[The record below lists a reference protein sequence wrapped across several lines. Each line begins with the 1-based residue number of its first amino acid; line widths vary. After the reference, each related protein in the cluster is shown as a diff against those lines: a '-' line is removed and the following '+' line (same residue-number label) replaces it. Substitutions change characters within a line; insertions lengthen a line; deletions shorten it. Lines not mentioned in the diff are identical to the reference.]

1 MQRVGGC
8 DNVASSIQKEPTM
21 GKSNG
26 KKSVTN
32 GIGLTDK
39 TRKTMVDV
47 LNRLLADEFVL
58 YVKTRNFHWNVTG
71 PNFSEL
77 HKFFEA
83 QYEALDD
90 NVDEIAERA
99 RALDGM
105 AAGSMTDF
113 LKLARLPESSSHVP
127 APEML
132 RALLADHEQVIR
144 QLRADIEVADDVED
158 VGTEDFLTGLMEGHE
173 KTAWMLRAYVK

>member
-1 MQRVGGC
+1 
-8 DNVASSIQKEPTM
+8 M
-21 GKSNG
+21 GKANKANTS
-26 KKSVTN
+26 
-32 GIGLTDK
+32 GIGLSDK
-39 TRKTMVDV
+39 SRKTMVDV

-58 YVKTRNFHWNVTG
+58 YVKTRNFHWNVVG

-90 NVDEIAERA
+90 TVDEVAERA

-105 AAGSMTDF
+105 AAGSMTDY
-113 LKLARLPESSSHVP
+113 LKLARLTEASSHHS

-132 RALLADHEQVIR
+132 RVLLADHEQVLR
-144 QLRADIEVADDVED
+144 QLRDDIETAGDAGDK
-158 VGTEDFLTGLMEGHE
+158 GTEDFLTGLMEQHE
-173 KTAWMLRAYVK
+173 KTAWMLRSYVK

>member
-1 MQRVGGC
+1 MSKG
-8 DNVASSIQKEPTM
+8 
-21 GKSNG
+21 NG
-26 KKSVTN
+26 KKAGAN
-32 GIGLTDK
+32 GIGLSDK
-39 TRKTMVDV
+39 SRKTMVDV

-71 PNFSEL
+71 TNFSEL

-90 NVDEIAERA
+90 AVDEIAERA

-113 LKLARLPESSSHVP
+113 LKLTRLAEASSHLS

-132 RALLADHEQVIR
+132 RALLADHEQIVR
-144 QLRADIEVADDVED
+144 QLRADIGVADDAGD
-158 VGTEDFLTGLMEGHE
+158 AGTEDFLTGLMESHE
-173 KTAWMLRAYVK
+173 KTAWMLRAYAR

>member
-1 MQRVGGC
+1 MSKG
-8 DNVASSIQKEPTM
+8 
-21 GKSNG
+21 NG
-26 KKSVTN
+26 KKASAN
-32 GIGLTDK
+32 GIGLSDK
-39 TRKTMVDV
+39 SRKTMVDV

-58 YVKTRNFHWNVTG
+58 YVKTRNFHWNVVG

-90 NVDEIAERA
+90 SVDEIAERA

-113 LKLARLPESSSHVP
+113 LKLTRLPEASSHLS

-132 RALLADHEQVIR
+132 RVLLADHEQIIR
-144 QLRADIEVADDVED
+144 QLRADTEIADDAGD
-158 VGTEDFLTGLMEGHE
+158 AGTEDFLTGLMESHE
-173 KTAWMLRAYVK
+173 KAAWMLRAYVK

>member
-1 MQRVGGC
+1 M
-8 DNVASSIQKEPTM
+8 SK
-21 GKSNG
+21 NG
-26 KKSVTN
+26 KKAAS
-32 GIGLTDK
+32 GIGLADK
-39 TRKTMVDV
+39 ARKTLVDV

-58 YVKTRNFHWNVTG
+58 YVKTRNFHWNVAG

-90 NVDEIAERA
+90 TIDAVAERA

-105 AAGSMTDF
+105 AAGSMTDY
-113 LKLARLPESSSHVP
+113 LKLTRLTEASSHLS

-144 QLRADIEVADDVED
+144 QLRDDIEVADDVDD
-158 VGTEDFLTGLMEGHE
+158 VGTEDFLTGLMEAHE
-173 KTAWMLRAYVK
+173 KTAWMLRACLK